1 MDEIRVGTVL
11 RWKSRCYEV
20 IKILSSTQDFQ
31 LLQIGTS
38 NIIGVDRET
47 INKGIEDG
55 TWHLDK

>member
-11 RWKSRCYEV
+11 RWKSICYKV